1 MIDLKQEAVALIENI
16 PDERTDVLIKVVKTL
31 RELVDENFQQDE
43 IYSRAEQD
51 LSLMED
57 IETLTRDDNAEK
69 TIRNA

>member
-57 IETLTRDDNAEK
+57 IETLTRES
-69 TIRNA
+69 